1 MATAFFVD
9 GAFFLKRFPKVYT
22 DHARTN
28 PKDASVVA
36 STLVKMCQDHL
47 SHATNGKDCKNEL
60 YRIFFYDCPPLN
72 KKVHRPISKECLNF
86 EKCELFSFKSQLFDE
101 LKKKRKVALRMGRLQ
116 DFGEWVLKPGVLK
129 DLLNKKKKFED
140 LVDDDFEYSMRQK
153 QIDMKIA
160 IDIASVSY
168 KKQVSQIIL
177 IAGDADFVPVAK
189 LARREGIDFIL
200 DPMYKPIS
208 PDLFEH
214 IDGLQSK
221 CPNPESSATKKTKK
235 RNKLIPI
242 D

>member
-22 DHARTN
+22 DHKRTN

-36 STLVKMCQDHL
+36 NTLVKMCQDHL
-47 SHATNGKDCKNEL
+47 SYQVGNKKFKNEL
-60 YRIFFYDCPPLN
+60 YRIFFYDCPPLS
-72 KKVHRPISKECLNF
+72 KKVHYPVSKRCLDF
-86 EKCELFSFKSQLFDE
+86 GKSELFTFKQQLFDE
-101 LKKKRKVALRMGRLQ
+101 LKRKRKVALRLGRLQ
-116 DFGEWVLKPGVLK
+116 DSEKWTLKSGVLK
-129 DLLNKKKKFED
+129 ELLNKEKKFED
-140 LVDDDFEYSMRQK
+140 LTDEDFEYSMRQK

-160 IDIASVSY
+160 IDIVSVSY

-221 CPNPESSATKKTKK
+221 CPKPKSCHK
-235 RNKLIPI
+235 
-242 D
+242 